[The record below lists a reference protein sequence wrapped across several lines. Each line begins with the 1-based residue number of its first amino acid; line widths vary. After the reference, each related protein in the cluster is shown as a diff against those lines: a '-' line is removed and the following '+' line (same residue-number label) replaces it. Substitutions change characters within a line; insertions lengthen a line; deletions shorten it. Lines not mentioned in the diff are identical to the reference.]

1 MSILTTAPTHT
12 KIDVQVPLADHID
25 DKHKKVSQSKSAPNS
40 PVRRVVP
47 LTLETAVE
55 LKYDLQETV
64 IPYPQVEDSCRMI
77 REESPSPLVCNI
89 RDEIAASK
97 SKRRTANVQR

>member
-1 MSILTTAPTHT
+1 MIEIVRFKHRILHH
-12 KIDVQVPLADHID
+12 IHENSSQVPLADHID

-64 IPYPQVEDSCRMI
+64 IPYPQVII
-77 REESPSPLVCNI
+77 RF
-89 RDEIAASK
+89 RFGTK
-97 SKRRTANVQR
+97 Q